1 MSRETSE
8 RQKVFFEIVL
18 KKDYTV
24 DCWSP
29 STAQDYAA
37 TVRLYKKYHN
47 GRTYQQFLLDVLGR
61 KR

>member
-1 MSRETSE
+1 MSKISSE

-37 TVRLYKKYHN
+37 TVRLYNKYGGNKTYEEFLKKLI
-47 GRTYQQFLLDVLGR
+47 GG
-61 KR
+61 